1 MAFLDIIDERVPEL
15 IRVRVKQMREEVD
28 AINDAAMANFVT
40 EIPRRISFKV
50 SGNSDGFVD
59 GDLMSADERAQA
71 VSFVVRFNIAA
82 TRSTAATLK
91 IPIRLS
97 PIHQAMTLMASPCF
111 GRAPFVTTAWQICV
125 ICVAP

>member
-71 VSFVVRFNIAA
+71 VSFVVRFEHLRDDVKVHIGPN
-82 TRSTAATLK
+82 SD
-91 IPIRLS
+91 
-97 PIHQAMTLMASPCF
+97 
-111 GRAPFVTTAWQICV
+111 GAWHIK
-125 ICVAP
+125 